1 MLESQLRPLAFS
13 VLHPLHIHKF
23 FNDQIVQKTSAHAC
37 ALFSIFFD
45 RLVFKSLQLRQ
56 KQMRG
61 LGDTPKWEQQQ
72 HKLSP
77 ACTWVKVHNLVDYWF
92 APLHS
97 PHLVG
102 PENKGFNAPVTSTS
116 PVTMLDLTSWSPA
129 MTWAAD
135 VPETSSLST
144 SLPSSFSSY
153 MTGLAPYPN
162 WDGGLAWSD
171 EMSQCWRWALS
182 ETLGGPTLMH
192 CSSWACHPHETA
204 PSSDLQLLY
213 SCGWP

>member
-1 MLESQLRPLAFS
+1 
-13 VLHPLHIHKF
+13 
-23 FNDQIVQKTSAHAC
+23 
-37 ALFSIFFD
+37 
-45 RLVFKSLQLRQ
+45 
-56 KQMRG
+56 MRG

-77 ACTWVKVHNLVDYWF
+77 ACTWVKFHNLVDYWF
-92 APLHS
+92 CS
-97 PHLVG
+97 PPFTSSCRSWKQGIQCTSDLNLISHNAGSHLLI
-102 PENKGFNAPVTSTS
+102 PSNDP
-116 PVTMLDLTSWSPA
+116 
-129 MTWAAD
+129 AD

-153 MTGLAPYPN
+153 MTGLVPYPN

-171 EMSQCWRWALS
+171 EMSQCWRWAPS

-192 CSSWACHPHETA
+192 CSSWACHPHGTA
-204 PSSDLQLLY
+204 PSSDLQQPY

>member
-1 MLESQLRPLAFS
+1 MLGSQLGPLTFC

-37 ALFSIFFD
+37 ALFSIFFN

-102 PENKGFNAPVTSTS
+102 SENKGFNAPVTSTS
-116 PVTMLDLTSWSPA
+116 SVTMLDLTSWSPA
-129 MTWAAD
+129 MTWEAD

-144 SLPSSFSSY
+144 SLPSSLSSY
-153 MTGLAPYPN
+153 MTGLAP
-162 WDGGLAWSD
+162 
-171 EMSQCWRWALS
+171 
-182 ETLGGPTLMH
+182 
-192 CSSWACHPHETA
+192 
-204 PSSDLQLLY
+204 
-213 SCGWP
+213 